1 MRMCHPCS
9 KTSRTDGTRE
19 GHGSRR
25 WRDVKGS
32 LRFSPAIVKNK
43 AMFFVLSKTLAVLLE
58 PLAHPYIL
66 LVIAALARLLK
77 RRRLFRYALMAA
89 LMLPLLYGFL
99 PVSEAPLRYLENRY
113 PVPQLADKRID
124 GIIILGGHTGSG
136 LVSATRQQP
145 QQASGAD
152 RLTTGLALFRQY
164 PDVVLIL
171 SGRSGQLQP
180 TGWNEAEI
188 SRKLTESLG
197 VPQLNIIYEDV
208 SRNTYQN
215 AVQSLERAV
224 PQPGSNWVLVT
235 SAAHMP
241 RAVGAFEA
249 AGWQGI
255 IPYPTD
261 YKTTPTITG
270 LYSLPG
276 GIRATRNWLHEWV
289 GNTVYWLT
297 GRSSRLIP

>member
-1 MRMCHPCS
+1 
-9 KTSRTDGTRE
+9 
-19 GHGSRR
+19 
-25 WRDVKGS
+25 
-32 LRFSPAIVKNK
+32 
-43 AMFFVLSKTLAVLLE
+43 MFFVLSKTLAVLLE

-66 LVIAALARLLK
+66 LCIAALARLLK
-77 RRRLFRYALMAA
+77 QRRLFRYALMAA

-124 GIIILGGHTGSG
+124 GIIVLGGHTGSG

-145 QQASGAD
+145 QQGSAAD

-197 VPQLNIIYEDV
+197 VPQLNIVYEDI

-224 PQPGSNWVLVT
+224 PQPGSNWLLVT

-261 YKTTPTITG
+261 YNTTPTING